1 MEAISISHGVKAEHM
16 HTPFTLKLS
25 PRGYLDFPIDLNGC
39 FWTVERNLS
48 IQRKFNEI
56 DLESNLELN
65 PGPSCFETKVLPSP
79 KPSLNHAYVHWQ
91 PFIFIYKVQVIFCP
105 PHTLHPPCLLISG
118 MEVCILVQQSA
129 FKWPKY
135 LLNSLEAR
143 APGQWCKSAMKRDAS
158 SMLRLLSVIHTG
170 MFSPLTPPQRR
181 SRNCDRGSDQ

>member
-1 MEAISISHGVKAEHM
+1 MFLDCGKKPEYPEKIQWDWPGVQLRVEPRTFLLWDKSV
-16 HTPFTLKLS
+16 TLSKTQFKSCLCPLTAFHNYLQS
-25 PRGYLDFPIDLNGC
+25 PGY
-39 FWTVERNLS
+39 
-48 IQRKFNEI
+48 
-56 DLESNLELN
+56 
-65 PGPSCFETKVLPSP
+65 
-79 KPSLNHAYVHWQ
+79 
-91 PFIFIYKVQVIFCP
+91 FCP